1 MTQPY
6 DTTNVND
13 GDSIFEDAY
22 VYGKLYYNFDEDDI
36 TFRNVHIRENL
47 FVGGISTFVGVATF
61 KDDIFVDGRL
71 NIDFLTVRKDF
82 EVGNGKTGPVAM
94 RFYEQL
100 TGIQYGRE
108 SDPFGWQEL
117 I

>member
-22 VYGKLYYNFDEDDI
+22 VYGKLYYNIDEDDI

-47 FVGGISTFVGVATF
+47 FVGKI
-61 KDDIFVDGRL
+61 
-71 NIDFLTVRKDF
+71 N
-82 EVGNGKTGPVAM
+82 
-94 RFYEQL
+94 
-100 TGIQYGRE
+100 
-108 SDPFGWQEL
+108 L
-117 I
+117 IYDSRIRTPSWFNF